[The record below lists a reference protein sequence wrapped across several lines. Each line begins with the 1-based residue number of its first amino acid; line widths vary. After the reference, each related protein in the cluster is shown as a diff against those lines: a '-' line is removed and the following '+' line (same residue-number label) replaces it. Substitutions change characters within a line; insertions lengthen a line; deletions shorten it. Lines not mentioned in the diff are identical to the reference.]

1 MYQLRLLTFGS
12 FQLATKK
19 FQVLELL
26 MTSPEHCISTE
37 RFLERIWGNEK
48 DVDRDVVWMYLSYLR
63 KKLSALHADIQIQT
77 VEGEGYQI

>member
-1 MYQLRLLTFGS
+1 
-12 FQLATKK
+12 
-19 FQVLELL
+19 

>member
-12 FQLATKK
+12 FQLATKE

-26 MTSPEHCISTE
+26 MTSPEHCIWTE